1 MKVAHLILAYKDPEQ
16 LDKLIDIMS
25 IDEFTF
31 FVHLDKKIDYKNFA
45 FISARSNV
53 IFIKNRV
60 EITWG
65 SFSMNDAIIESFKEI
80 LIYDKFDNISVI
92 SSQHLPIKSPNE
104 ILNYLS
110 DNKDFQFFKCI
121 PYSTEN
127 SWWKLCE
134 SRILKYS
141 LIEWKIPGKYKIE
154 NIINK
159 ILPNRKLPKH
169 HLIVGSPGC
178 FCLTSDCVKYVV
190 NEFETNKDLKKF
202 FKYVW
207 GSDEFI
213 FSTIIY
219 NSKFKEKIN
228 DCLVYVEFPDAKD
241 GHSKVM
247 QKSDYEKIIK
257 SGKLFAR
264 KFDPNVD
271 NEIIEM
277 INNLRNGVPYCR

>member
-16 LDKLIDIMS
+16 LDKLIEIMS

-31 FVHLDKKIDYKNFA
+31 FVHLDKKIDYKNFE

-65 SFSMNDAIIESFKEI
+65 SFSMNHAIIESFKEI
-80 LIYDKFDNISVI
+80 MIHDKFDNISVI
-92 SSQHLPIKSPNE
+92 SSQHLPIKTPQE
-104 ILNYLS
+104 ILNYLLN
-110 DNKDFQFFKCI
+110 NKDFQFFKCI
-121 PYSTEN
+121 PYDKLDP
-127 SWWKLCE
+127 WWKLCE
-134 SRILKYS
+134 RRILKYS
-141 LIEWKIPGKYKIE
+141 LIEWKVPGKYTIE
-154 NIINK
+154 KLINN
-159 ILPNRKLPKH
+159 ILPNRNLPKNYT
-169 HLIVGSPGC
+169 IVGSPSC
-178 FCLTSDCVKYVV
+178 FCFTSECVNYVV
-190 NEFETNKDLKKF
+190 NEFQKNKKLKKF

-213 FSTIIY
+213 FATIIY

-228 DCLVYVEFPDAKD
+228 ECIVYVEFPDAKD

-247 QKSDYEKIIK
+247 QKDDFEKIIK

-277 INNLRNGVPYCR
+277 INNLRNGVLYCH